1 MSAKYIFVT
10 GGVVSSL
17 GKGLAAASIG
27 ALLESRGLRVNLM
40 KFDPYLNVDPGTMSP
55 FQHGEVFVTD
65 DGAETDLDLG
75 HYERFTHAHLSRDN
89 NLTTGRIYEQI
100 ITKERRGDY
109 LGKTVQVIPHVTN
122 EIKNAMR
129 KVAANVDV
137 AIVEIGG
144 TVGDI
149 ESLPFLEA
157 IRQMR
162 QELGRENTVFVH
174 VTLVPWIAAAQE
186 LKTKPTQHSVKE
198 LLSIGI
204 QADILLCRTDRFLSR
219 EVKSKIAAF
228 CNVEDRAVIT
238 AKDVDSIYEC
248 PLVFHQEGVDALAL
262 KYLHIEAKEADLSKW
277 QDLVH
282 RAYNPQ
288 DEVRIGIVG
297 KYVEYEDSYKSLKE
311 ALTHG
316 ALAKNLKLRVTWIE
330 AEGLESKHEGDRSYE
345 SQLAGFDGILVPGGF
360 GKRGIEGMLNAIR
373 YARENNVPYFGICL
387 GMQTACIEF
396 ARNVC
401 GLAHANSSE
410 FDPAAQHR
418 IIYKLREL
426 TGVEE
431 MGGTMRLGAWTCI
444 LQPDSI
450 ASNAY
455 SQSANDLSSRAEG
468 EARSRGISMPADSAG
483 LSQGIGTVGGRGTAS
498 AVPLGLNQNGGF
510 SPGGSTGQ
518 SERDSHH
525 QVLEISE
532 RHRHRYEF
540 NREYEALLTGAGL
553 RITGTTP
560 DATYVEIV
568 EIPTHPFFLGC
579 QFHPEFKSKPL
590 EPHPLFRA
598 FIEAS
603 YGNRTRSSD
612 EHQIEVV
619 TTTK

>member
-27 ALLESRGLRVNLM
+27 CLLEARGIKVNLM

-75 HYERFTHAHLSRDN
+75 HYERFTHAKLSRDN

-129 KVAANVDV
+129 KVAADCEV

-162 QELGRENTVFVH
+162 QDLGRDNTVFVH
-174 VTLVPWIAAAQE
+174 VTLIPWIAAAQE

-198 LLSIGI
+198 MLSIGI
-204 QADILLCRTDRFLSR
+204 QPDILLCRSDRAVPR
-219 EVKSKIAAF
+219 EMRNKIALF
-228 CNVEDRAVIT
+228 CNVQENAVI
-238 AKDVDSIYEC
+238 AARDVASIYEV
-248 PLVFHQEGVDALAL
+248 PLNFAIEGVDALAL
-262 KYLHIEAKEADLSKW
+262 QLLRIDAKAPDLTKW
-277 QDLVH
+277 QDIVH
-282 RAYNPQ
+282 RAYNPK
-288 DEVRIGIVG
+288 DEVSIAIVG

-311 ALTHG
+311 ALVHG
-316 ALAKNLKLRVTWIE
+316 ALAHNLKLRVTWIE
-330 AEGLESKHEGDRSYE
+330 AEGLETRDPAEGDTPGKPNRDYE
-345 SQLAGFDGILVPGGF
+345 AQLTGFDGILVPGGF

-373 YARENNVPYFGICL
+373 YARESATPFFGICL
-387 GMQTACIEF
+387 GMQLACIEY
-396 ARNVC
+396 ARNVA
-401 GLAHANSSE
+401 GLAGANSGE
-410 FDPAAQHR
+410 FDPATPHR

-431 MGGTMRLGAWTCI
+431 MGGTMRLGAWACK
-444 LQPDSI
+444 LEPDSL
-450 ASNAY
+450 AAKAY
-455 SQSANDLSSRAEG
+455 GA
-468 EARSRGISMPADSAG
+468 
-483 LSQGIGTVGGRGTAS
+483 T
-498 AVPLGLNQNGGF
+498 
-510 SPGGSTGQ
+510 
-518 SERDSHH
+518 
-525 QVLEISE
+525 EISE

-540 NREYEALLTGAGL
+540 NREYEPILTGAGL
-553 RITGTTP
+553 RLTGTTP

-568 EIPTHPFFLGC
+568 EIPTHPFFLAC

-590 EPHPLFRA
+590 EPHPLFRD
-598 FIEAS
+598 FIGAS
-603 YGNRTRSSD
+603 YKNRALTKAR
-612 EHQIEVV
+612 ELVETEV
-619 TTTK
+619 KA